1 MKKFKS
7 INRFAFIAVLTSFCF
22 ATISC
27 SDDDDNNT
35 PIVTPPDP
43 IPNINFT
50 ALSNN
55 NAIVKYNSTNLSSP
69 ISTTPITGLTAGD
82 EIISI
87 DYRPATGQLYGL
99 GSSSRLYFINE
110 ESGLATAL
118 GAAPFTP
125 VIAGANASINFNPTV
140 DRIRLV
146 TESGQN
152 LRLHPELG
160 TVAATDGSINGVA
173 NARVGAVAYT
183 NSIAGATSTVLYDID
198 FQTDKLYM
206 QVPPNDGTLQVVGDL
221 TLDFEGSG
229 DFDITPD
236 NSQAFAVTNNASVST
251 LYTISLETGKARN
264 IGAFSQQIIS
274 IAFKT
279 NPVAYAIT
287 AGNELF
293 RFNPTTG
300 VSSVSAIT
308 GTAAGETIVGI
319 DFRPATGQLYGIT
332 NQSRIVTIN
341 TSSGAVAVVGTTLTT
356 ALSGTT
362 FGFDFNPTVDR
373 IRLVSDSGQNLRL
386 HPDLGTVAAVDSNLN
401 PGSPMVNGAGYTNSF
416 ASTTTTTLYVID
428 SQTNMLYMQN
438 PPNAGTL
445 VPVGALGV
453 DVDVDSGFDIG
464 GSSGVAYGLLK
475 VGGTTSVYSINL
487 TTGAA
492 TKARDITVQATAMTI
507 GLGF

>member
-1 MKKFKS
+1 M
-7 INRFAFIAVLTSFCF
+7 
-22 ATISC
+22 
-27 SDDDDNNT
+27 
-35 PIVTPPDP
+35 
-43 IPNINFT
+43 
-50 ALSNN
+50 
-55 NAIVKYNSTNLSSP
+55 
-69 ISTTPITGLTAGD
+69 
-82 EIISI
+82 
-87 DYRPATGQLYGL
+87 
-99 GSSSRLYFINE
+99 
-110 ESGLATAL
+110 
-118 GAAPFTP
+118 
-125 VIAGANASINFNPTV
+125 
-140 DRIRLV
+140 V

-173 NARVGAVAYT
+173 SARVGAVAYT

-236 NSQAFAVTNNASVST
+236 NSQALAVTNNASVST
-251 LYTISLETGKARN
+251 LYTVSLETGKARN
-264 IGAFSQQIIS
+264 IGTFSQQIIS

-341 TSSGAVAVVGTTLTT
+341 TSSGAVAVVGSTLTT

-401 PGSPMVNGAGYTNSF
+401 PGSPMVNGAAYTSNV
-416 ASTTTTTLYVID
+416 ASATATALYVID
-428 SQTNMLYMQN
+428 SQTNMLYIQN

-453 DVDVDSGFDIG
+453 DVDADSGFDIG

-492 TKARDITVQATAMTI
+492 TKVRDISVQATAMTI